1 MMTSHDFSPVSQV
14 DGSCHFWVPCQQNR
28 KNGEQRLLSTFGQ
41 SLVEINFALH
51 SISTPP
57 TSEFGFVTLYFH

>member
-14 DGSCHFWVPCQQNR
+14 HGSCHFWVPRQQNR
-28 KNGEQRLLSTFGQ
+28 KNGEQRLLSIWSVTSGD
-41 SLVEINFALH
+41 LH